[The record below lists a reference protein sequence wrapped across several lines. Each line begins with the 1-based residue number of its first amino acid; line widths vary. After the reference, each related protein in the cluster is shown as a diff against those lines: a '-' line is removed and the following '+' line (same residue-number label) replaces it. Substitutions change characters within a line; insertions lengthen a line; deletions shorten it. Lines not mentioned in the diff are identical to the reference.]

1 MADEADK
8 PETAP
13 VVKPKKKKVPPKPP
27 PPPHP
32 DVGKTVWMTCRGSR
46 PCGGTQATI
55 SMKSRTQGGG
65 WSSRYRCQ
73 GCGTSFFIN
82 T

>member
-1 MADEADK
+1 
-8 PETAP
+8 
-13 VVKPKKKKVPPKPP
+13 
-27 PPPHP
+27 
-32 DVGKTVWMTCRGSR
+32 
-46 PCGGTQATI
+46 
-55 SMKSRTQGGG
+55 MKSRTQGGG